1 MPGPTPRYRLMLPT
15 EPAWAASLRRTLLR
29 MDAIMAGSALLLLLL
44 LVFGQ
49 VLMRNLLDSGIP
61 NTEILARYLVLYVS
75 FFGAAL
81 AIDQHRH
88 IRVDAVAAFLS
99 EEQVRRLRTPLY
111 LISAI
116 ICAAMAWA
124 AMRFWYDDW
133 HYVAEHERWASIL
146 ALITPFGFCLL
157 TVHFLLSGLFTP
169 AGDNAS

>member
-1 MPGPTPRYRLMLPT
+1 MLPT
-15 EPAWAASLRRTLLR
+15 EPAWAASLRHTLLR
-29 MDAIMAGSALLLLLL
+29 MDRFMAGSSLLLLLL

-61 NTEILARYLVLYVS
+61 NADILARYLVLYVT

-81 AIDQHRH
+81 AIDQRRH
-88 IRVDAVAAFLS
+88 IRIDAVAACLDA
-99 EEQVRRLRTPLY
+99 EQVRRLRTPLY
-111 LISAI
+111 LISAVV
-116 ICAAMAWA
+116 CAALAWA

-133 HYVAEHERWASIL
+133 QYVAEHERWASIL